1 MSVMDL
7 ELTSHSFDR
16 TNLSR
21 IDANPDVPPYLS
33 TNAHRYSW
41 MLDRDAPGAN
51 FNDFDPV
58 NHDRYLAKKKDVD
71 AQPDFETTR
80 PDLEFNLENTQDGS
94 PPPPPPPPTAWRG
107 SSLPGDNQA
116 GSGFA
121 MTEIAPGG
129 TGLSDEDRNLLATVK
144 SKAAGLSPEDIRVLE
159 ALVASTG

>member
-1 MSVMDL
+1 MG
-7 ELTSHSFDR
+7 LTIQSFDR

-51 FNDFDPV
+51 FNDFDPTI
-58 NHDRYLAKKKDVD
+58 HERYIAKKKEVD

-94 PPPPPPPPTAWRG
+94 PPPPPLPPTAWRG
-107 SSLPGDNQA
+107 TSLPGDDQDD
-116 GSGFA
+116 GGFVVKE
-121 MTEIAPGG
+121 TDSGG
-129 TGLSDEDRNLLATVK
+129 TGLSETDRNLLDSIK

-159 ALVASTG
+159 GLVAAAP